1 MDQSIL
7 KYVPA
12 SKREAI
18 RDAYRDQDGI
28 WITLKE
34 GWEASRTDSGCHVI
48 HEDTIKDLKYQIA
61 GIQRI
66 EQEAPQA
73 ATVAPPAPDTKEA
86 KQDPHRTTEAQ
97 RKAVSAWVKSRDSIV
112 LRVPKETGAE
122 IRAAAKAAGMTVTA
136 YILACVNREREVN

>member
-28 WITLKE
+28 WITLRD
-34 GWEASRTDSGCHVI
+34 GWEASRTDAGCRTI

-61 GIQRI
+61 GIHR
-66 EQEAPQA
+66 QEATRA
-73 ATVAPPAPDTKEA
+73 AETPVPGREAPTDE
-86 KQDPHRTTEAQ
+86 QDHHRTTEAQ
-97 RKAVSAWVKSRDSIV
+97 RRAVSAWVKSRDAIV
-112 LRVPKETGAE
+112 LRVPKEHGAE

-136 YILACVNREREVN
+136 FILDCVFGERSAR

>member
-12 SKREAI
+12 SKLEAI

-28 WITLKE
+28 WITLRD

-48 HEDTIKDLKYQIA
+48 HEDTISDLKYQIA

-66 EQEAPQA
+66 EQEATRA
-73 ATVAPPAPDTKEA
+73 ATAAPPAPEA
-86 KQDPHRTTEAQ
+86 QEPEQDHHRTTEAQ

-122 IRAAAKAAGMTVTA
+122 IRAAAKDAGMTVTA
-136 YILACVNREREVN
+136 YILACINRAREVD

>member
-28 WITLKE
+28 WITLKD

-48 HEDTIKDLKYQIA
+48 HEDTIRDLKYQIA
-61 GIQRI
+61 GIQR
-66 EQEAPQA
+66 QEATRA
-73 ATVAPPAPDTKEA
+73 ATAAPPAAEAPEA
-86 KQDPHRTTEAQ
+86 KQDYHRTTEAQ

-136 YILACVNREREVN
+136 YILACINQASEVD

>member
-12 SKREAI
+12 SKLEAI

-28 WITLKE
+28 WITLKD

-48 HEDTIKDLKYQIA
+48 HEDTIHDLKYQIA
-61 GIQRI
+61 GIQR
-66 EQEAPQA
+66 QEATRA
-73 ATVAPPAPDTKEA
+73 ATAAPPAPEA
-86 KQDPHRTTEAQ
+86 TEPEQDNHRTTEAQ

-112 LRVPKETGAE
+112 LRVPKDTGAE

-136 YILACVNREREVN
+136 FILACIQGDRKVD

>member
-28 WITLKE
+28 WITLKD

-48 HEDTIKDLKYQIA
+48 HEDTIHDLKYQIA
-61 GIQRI
+61 GIQR
-66 EQEAPQA
+66 QEAARA
-73 ATVAPPAPDTKEA
+73 ATAAHPAPEAPEA
-86 KQDPHRTTEAQ
+86 KQEPHRTTEAQ

-136 YILACVNREREVN
+136 FILACIHGERKVD

>member
-28 WITLKE
+28 WITLKD
-34 GWEASRTDSGCHVI
+34 GWEASRTDAGCRTI
-48 HEDTIKDLKYQIA
+48 HEDTIKELKYQIS
-61 GIQRI
+61 GIQR
-66 EQEAPQA
+66 QEATQA
-73 ATVAPPAPDTKEA
+73 ATAAPPAQETPEPGKDH
-86 KQDPHRTTEAQ
+86 HRTTEAQ

-136 YILACVNREREVN
+136 YILACINREH